1 MSVESDTAAAGTE
14 PAAAVAAVEGATVR
28 YKTVVALDGVS
39 AEFRPGTTALLGPN
53 GAGKT
58 TLLSLLST
66 ARRPH
71 EGTVSL
77 LGEPV
82 GGRARVRAVR
92 ARVGVLPQSFGYYPR
107 FTVREFVEYA
117 AWLRKVPRARRADRT
132 REALRL
138 VELEKHADRRM
149 GELSGGML
157 RRAGIAQAVVN
168 EPALLLLDEPT
179 VGLDP
184 AQRVGFRALIKDLG
198 ERSAVVMSTHLAE
211 DVAHVC
217 DRVHVL
223 LDGRVRFTGSLTDLC
238 ARGPARSGKP
248 VEVSGP
254 AVESGYLA
262 VVERQGDQGGRTGQG
277 GHAGRGSGAAS

>member
-1 MSVESDTAAAGTE
+1 MSVENDTT
-14 PAAAVAAVEGATVR
+14 AVGSAPTATVEGATVR
-28 YKTVVALDGVS
+28 YKTVVALGGVH
-39 AEFRPGTTALLGPN
+39 AEFHPGTTALLGPN

-66 ARRPH
+66 ARQPD
-71 EGTVSL
+71 EGSVSL
-77 LGEPV
+77 LGAPV
-82 GGRARVRAVR
+82 RGRAGVREVR
-92 ARVGVLPQSFGYYPR
+92 ERIGVLPQAFGYYPR

-117 AWLRKVPRARRADRT
+117 AWLRRVPRANRGEQV

-138 VELEKHADRRM
+138 VELERYADRKM
-149 GELSGGML
+149 SQLSGGML

-168 EPALLLLDEPT
+168 RPALVLLDEPT

-184 AQRVGFRALIKDLG
+184 AQRIGFRALIQDLG

-211 DVAHVC
+211 DVAQVC

-223 LDGRVRFTGSLTDLC
+223 LEGQVRFTGTASELC
-238 ARGPARSGKP
+238 AQADGHDGEKLDGS
-248 VEVSGP
+248 

-262 VVERQGDQGGRTGQG
+262 VVERNGV
-277 GHAGRGSGAAS
+277 SV

>member
-1 MSVESDTAAAGTE
+1 M
-14 PAAAVAAVEGATVR
+14 
-28 YKTVVALDGVS
+28 VALDGVHVD
-39 AEFRPGTTALLGPN
+39 FRSGTTALLGPN

-82 GGRARVRAVR
+82 GGRVRVRRVR
-92 ARVGVLPQSFGYYPR
+92 ERIGVLPQSFGYYPR

-117 AWLRKVPRARRADRT
+117 AWLRRVPGGRRRERT

-168 EPALLLLDEPT
+168 EPALVLLDEPT

-184 AQRVGFRALIKDLG
+184 AQRVGFRRLIKDLG

-223 LDGRVRFTGSLTDLC
+223 LDGRVRFTGSIRDLC
-238 ARGPARSGKP
+238 ARAPGRTGGTA
-248 VEVSGP
+248 EVDGP
-254 AVESGYLA
+254 AVEAGYLA
-262 VVERQGDQGGRTGQG
+262 VVERS
-277 GHAGRGSGAAS
+277 GSGAAP